1 MDDPLS
7 AVDVHV
13 GRHMFTACI
22 RDALKAKTRLLVTNQ
37 LQYLPMCDHII
48 FMKEVRALLESP
60 SPCGGGADKS

>member
-22 RDALKAKTRLLVTNQ
+22 RDALKGKTRLLVTNQ
-37 LQYLPMCDHII
+37 LQYLPMCDHVI
-48 FMKEVRALLESP
+48 FMKEVRNAWSP
-60 SPCGGGADKS
+60 EEYQRDTD